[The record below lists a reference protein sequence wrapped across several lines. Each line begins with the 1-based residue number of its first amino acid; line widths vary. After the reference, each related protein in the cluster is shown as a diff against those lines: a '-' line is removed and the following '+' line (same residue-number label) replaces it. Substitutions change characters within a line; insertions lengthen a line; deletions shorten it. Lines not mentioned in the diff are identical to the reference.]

1 MIFLELGIRRDVEQP
16 AMPDIEHGWNPGDRV
31 GLGVRS
37 DMLEATR
44 PFGHEEGA
52 VGQKCQGPRHF
63 ERARHAHRG
72 RSAFGKHEVSLLV
85 GAGGPGLRRWASKGE
100 QRGAHSLESEES
112 SESQA
117 DSFRPHDSPPGLRG
131 VA

>member
-85 GAGGPGLRRWASKGE
+85 GAGGPGLRR
-100 QRGAHSLESEES
+100 
-112 SESQA
+112 
-117 DSFRPHDSPPGLRG
+117 
-131 VA
+131 